1 MKKHTAA
8 VLFLLTLTSAMLAQ
22 TGSMPPGHQMLADPE
37 KFADGH
43 LAALD
48 QKVQLTADQKPKLR
62 AVFLAEGKRL
72 FALLND
78 PNIPLEQKQAGIE
91 KVHLETASKVNSMLT
106 PEQRRRA
113 APPEERPAP
122 AHSSQT

>member
-1 MKKHTAA
+1 MKKY
-8 VLFLLTLTSAMLAQ
+8 VLSLLFLCLCVAALSQ

-43 LAALD
+43 VAALD
-48 QKVQLTADQKPKLR
+48 QQVQLTAEQKPKLS
-62 AVFLAEGKRL
+62 ALFLAEGKQL

-78 PNIPLEQKQAGIE
+78 PKLTPEQKQMGIE
-91 KVHLETASKVNSMLT
+91 NLHQQTAARVSSMLT
-106 PEQRRRA
+106 AEQRRRA
-113 APPEERPAP
+113 APPEERPVP